1 MKYERLTER
10 DKYGRAI
17 LKDETVNKDIVESN
31 LKFDTLTVLDKIVSQ
46 FCDLEDKIENGTL
59 VELPC
64 KVGDKVWVIAKQGMD
79 IYTVE
84 ETTIVD
90 FWFYPNKN
98 RFYPID
104 INEIPIETVFL
115 TKDEA
120 EKRLEELQ
128 KEDDYEDFRAMALGY
143 DEFRLPQKN

>member
-1 MKYERLTER
+1 MKYERLTNAGKDYTESE
-10 DKYGRAI
+10 AI
-17 LKDETVNKDIVESN
+17 DRLWE
-31 LKFDTLTVLDKIVSQ
+31 
-46 FCDLEDKIENGTL
+46 LEDKIENGIL

-64 KVGDKVWVIAKQGMD
+64 KVGDTVWVIAKQGMD

-84 ETTIVD
+84 ETTVWD
-90 FWFYPNKN
+90 FWFSTTEN

-104 INEIPIETVFL
+104 ANEIPLEKVFL
-115 TKDEA
+115 TKSDA

-128 KEDDYEDFRAMALGY
+128 KEDDYEDFCAMALGY